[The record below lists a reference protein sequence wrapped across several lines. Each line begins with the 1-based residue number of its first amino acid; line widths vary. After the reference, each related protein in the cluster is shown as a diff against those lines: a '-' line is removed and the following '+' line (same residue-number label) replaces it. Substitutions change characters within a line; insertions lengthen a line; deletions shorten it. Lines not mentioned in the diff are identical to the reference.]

1 LKTSTLRLTGE
12 RKSVSKTWSKEK
24 GVCVMRASVKTT
36 ARKQIGVIGAGTC
49 GSEVRALAEMVGR
62 EVAKRRA
69 VLLCGGLGGVMEAA
83 AYGAKQEGG
92 ITLGILPGALRE
104 EANLWIDIAVV
115 SGMGHARN
123 ALIAQSSDALIAVN
137 GEYGTL
143 SEIAFGLKMGTP
155 VVVLE
160 PGWKIEGV
168 YRAKSPEEAVELA
181 FRLIE
186 GDGKT
191 EKSAGEKFEKA

>member
-1 LKTSTLRLTGE
+1 LKARKLRLTGE

-24 GVCVMRASVKTT
+24 GVCVMRASVKTA
-36 ARKQIGVIGAGTC
+36 ARKQIGVIGAGAC

-62 EVAKRRA
+62 KVAKRGA

-92 ITLGILPGALRE
+92 ITLGILPGVLRE
-104 EANLWIDIAVV
+104 EANLWIDVAVV

-143 SEIAFGLKMGTP
+143 SEIALGLKMGKP

>member
-1 LKTSTLRLTGE
+1 
-12 RKSVSKTWSKEK
+12 
-24 GVCVMRASVKTT
+24 MRASVKT
-36 ARKQIGVIGAGTC
+36 AVRKQIGVIGAGAC
-49 GSEVRALAEMVGR
+49 GSEVSALAETVGR
-62 EVAKRRA
+62 EIAKRGA

-104 EANLWIDIAVV
+104 EANIWIDIAVI

-123 ALIAQSSDALIAVN
+123 ALIAQSSDALIAVS

-143 SEIAFGLKMGTP
+143 SEIALGLKMGKP

-168 YRAKSPEEAVELA
+168 HRTKSPEEAVELA

-186 GDGKT
+186 GDGK
-191 EKSAGEKFEKA
+191 S

>member
-1 LKTSTLRLTGE
+1 MN
-12 RKSVSKTWSKEK
+12 VP
-24 GVCVMRASVKTT
+24 VKAE
-36 ARKQIGVIGAGTC
+36 ARKQIGVIGAGAC
-49 GSEVRALAEMVGR
+49 CSEVRALAERVGR
-62 EVAKRRA
+62 EIAKRGA

-104 EANLWIDIAVV
+104 EANFWIDIAVV

-143 SEIAFGLKMGTP
+143 SEIALGLKMGKP
-155 VVVLE
+155 VVVVE

-168 YRAKSPEEAVELA
+168 HRVKSPEEAVELA

-186 GDGKT
+186 YKGASLKGST
-191 EKSAGEKFEKA
+191 GEKY

>member
-1 LKTSTLRLTGE
+1 
-12 RKSVSKTWSKEK
+12 
-24 GVCVMRASVKTT
+24 MRVPVKTE
-36 ARKQIGVIGAGTC
+36 ARKQIGVIGAGAC

-69 VLLCGGLGGVMEAA
+69 ILLCGGLGGVMEAA

-92 ITLGILPGALRE
+92 ITLGILPGVLRE
-104 EANLWIDIAVV
+104 DANLWIDIVVV

-143 SEIAFGLKMGTP
+143 SEIALGLKMGKP

-160 PGWKIEGV
+160 QGWEIEGV
-168 YRAKSPEEAVELA
+168 HRAKSPEEAVELA
-181 FRLIE
+181 FRL
-186 GDGKT
+186 T
-191 EKSAGEKFEKA
+191 ESDENP

>member
-1 LKTSTLRLTGE
+1 LITSEGHLPG
-12 RKSVSKTWSKEK
+12 
-24 GVCVMRASVKTT
+24 RATVKIVT
-36 ARKQIGVIGAGTC
+36 RKQIGVIGAGAC
-49 GSEVRALAEMVGR
+49 CSETRLLAEMVGR
-62 EVAKRRA
+62 EVAKRGA

-92 ITLGILPGALRE
+92 ITLGILPGTRRE
-104 EANLWIDIAVV
+104 EANPWIDLAVV

-143 SEIAFGLKMGTP
+143 SEIAFGLKMGKP

-160 PGWKIEGV
+160 PNWEIKGV
-168 YRAKSPEEAVELA
+168 HRAKSPEEAVELV

-186 GDGKT
+186 GNVKV
-191 EKSAGEKFEKA
+191 KKIA

>member
-1 LKTSTLRLTGE
+1 MKVPA
-12 RKSVSKTWSKEK
+12 KAV
-24 GVCVMRASVKTT
+24 
-36 ARKQIGVIGAGTC
+36 ARKQIGVIGAGAC
-49 GSEVRALAEMVGR
+49 GSEVRALAERVGR
-62 EVAKRRA
+62 EIAKRGA
-69 VLLCGGLGGVMEAA
+69 VLLCGRLGGVMEAA

-143 SEIAFGLKMGTP
+143 SEIALGLKMGKP
-155 VVVLE
+155 VVVVE

-168 YRAKSPEEAVELA
+168 HRAKSPEEAVEIA
-181 FRLIE
+181 FRL
-186 GDGKT
+186 T
-191 EKSAGEKFEKA
+191 EDKVKSLRESTKEKY

>member
-1 LKTSTLRLTGE
+1 ME
-12 RKSVSKTWSKEK
+12 R
-24 GVCVMRASVKTT
+24 APVKT
-36 ARKQIGVIGAGTC
+36 AVRRQIGIIGAGVC
-49 GSEVRALAEMVGR
+49 GSEARTLAETVGR
-62 EVAKRRA
+62 EVAKRGA
-69 VLLCGGLGGVMEAA
+69 ILLCGGLGGVMEAA

-92 ITLGILPGALRE
+92 ITLGILPGTLRE
-104 EANLWIDIAVV
+104 EANPWIDIAVV

-143 SEIAFGLKMGTP
+143 SEIALGLKMGKP

-160 PGWKIEGV
+160 PGWRVKGV
-168 YRAKSPEEAVELA
+168 HRVESPKEAVELA

-186 GDGKT
+186 DG
-191 EKSAGEKFEKA
+191 GKALNKLS